1 MTSRKLNLY
10 FKTIAFFMD
19 IIVINLAFFL
29 AYWLRFHSGII
40 ALNKG
45 IPPLTLYSQAFGI
58 ITLISLI
65 VFKISDLYELK
76 DNFRLEEFPQVLQA
90 VTLTAI
96 AVMAVT
102 FLYRQFTFSRIV
114 IFLGWFLNIVLIS
127 GWRFGFYRL
136 RGYLR
141 TKIHDFRRVLI
152 VGTGQLALE
161 LYQASQT
168 GNNQNFQILGL
179 INTAKD
185 ERKDWPEFKGV
196 SVYNGIDSTV
206 NAIEELKINEI
217 VMTTLPEDRS
227 QMLGIII
234 ECERRNV
241 AFKIIPDIL
250 EIITT
255 RGQIDQ
261 YLGLPVLSLKPIQLS
276 GFNIIIKRVF
286 DIIISSLV
294 LIAIAVLLLII
305 ALLIKL
311 DSPGPVFY
319 KHQRMGFKGRK
330 FDFLKFRSMVRD
342 ADDRLKEVLHMND
355 RSGPV
360 FKMYNDPRITKIGK
374 FLRHYSLDEL
384 PQFINVLKGD
394 MSIVGPRPQVLW
406 EAALYDEWAK
416 RRLMVLPGITGLWQV
431 SGRSNLSYEE
441 MIKLDIYY
449 IENWSLWLDI
459 EIMLQ
464 TIPTIL
470 FAKGAY

>member
-1 MTSRKLNLY
+1 
-10 FKTIAFFMD
+10 MD

-29 AYWLRFHSGII
+29 AYWLRFYSGIMV
-40 ALNKG
+40 ADKG

-65 VFKISDLYELK
+65 VFKISDLYDLK
-76 DNFRLEEFPQVLQA
+76 DNFRLEEFPRILQA
-90 VTLTAI
+90 ATLTAI

-114 IFLGWFLNIVLIS
+114 IFFGWFLNILLVS
-127 GWRFGFYRL
+127 SWRYCFYCL
-136 RGYLR
+136 RRYLR
-141 TKIHDFRRVLI
+141 NKMHDFSRVLV
-152 VGTGQLALE
+152 VGTGKLALE
-161 LYQASQT
+161 LYQAGQSVE
-168 GNNQNFQILGL
+168 NPNFQILGL
-179 INTAKD
+179 INSDKVEPQD
-185 ERKDWPEFKGV
+185 SPEFKDV
-196 SVYNGIDSTV
+196 KVYNGIDSIKT
-206 NAIEELKINEI
+206 ALDELNINEV
-217 VMTTLPEDRS
+217 VMTTLPEDRN
-227 QMLGIII
+227 QMLNIIL
-234 ECERRNV
+234 ECERRAV
-241 AFKIIPDIL
+241 EFKIIPDIL

-261 YLGLPVLSLKPIQLS
+261 YLGLPVLSLKPIQLT
-276 GFNIIIKRVF
+276 GFNLIIKRVF

-294 LIAIAVLLLII
+294 LIFIAIPLLII

-319 KHQRMGFKGRK
+319 KHQRVGHKGTK
-330 FDFLKFRSMVRD
+330 FNFLKFRSMVQD
-342 ADDRLKEVLHMND
+342 ADARLKDVLHMND
-355 RSGPV
+355 RGGKV
-360 FKMYNDPRITKIGK
+360 FKMFNDPRITKIGK

-406 EAALYDEWAK
+406 EAELYDEWAK